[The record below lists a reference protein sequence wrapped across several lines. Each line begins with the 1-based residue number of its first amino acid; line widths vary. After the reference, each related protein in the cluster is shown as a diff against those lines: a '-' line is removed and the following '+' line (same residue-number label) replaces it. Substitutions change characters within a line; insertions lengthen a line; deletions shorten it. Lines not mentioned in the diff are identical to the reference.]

1 MSDQIETRRR
11 SLGRSMHDL
20 YTISFFP
27 NLVNICVISREIQS
41 GNTVHA
47 ASIYMYIYIAVGLHA
62 MGKFIVLISHGIINY
77 CMGLLECDWQ

>member
-47 ASIYMYIYIAVGLHA
+47 ASIYILQLAWMLWASLS
-62 MGKFIVLISHGIINY
+62 F
-77 CMGLLECDWQ
+77 